1 MPSSGHPRWHRPGN
15 LFFLR
20 VSPPLFDRLVCRSMV
35 NSFFRYKNCSVYEIY
50 PQSET
55 PHLTQIAHL
64 DFDHFENPSFYLL
77 PGTVIWYRFYA
88 DRIVFRVWDYRLNHS
103 INFSVDVDVDKFE
116 RRNLEVYF
124 ILSKVLKLA
133 SNSLIHR

>member
-1 MPSSGHPRWHRPGN
+1 
-15 LFFLR
+15 
-20 VSPPLFDRLVCRSMV
+20 MV
-35 NSFFRYKNCSVYEIY
+35 NSFFRYENCSVYEIY